1 MTTQQTGF
9 TVFDTAIGACGVAW
23 SGRGVVGAQL
33 PELSPEATRVRLAA
47 RFPQLAEAEP
57 PPEIAGAILRI
68 VALMAGART
77 DLSDVELDLS
87 AADAFEVG
95 VYEIARRIPAGAT
108 LTYGE
113 IARRLGQPDA
123 ARAVG
128 RALARNPIPIFVPCH
143 RVLAAGGG
151 FGGFSAPGGLAAK
164 ARLLTIERAQTSSA
178 PALFEDLPIAVRPKG
193 SA

>member
-1 MTTQQTGF
+1 MMSSTGY
-9 TVFDTAIGACGVAW
+9 TVFETAIGPCGIAW
-23 SGRGVVGAQL
+23 GAAGIIGVQLPAIPPSQTGTYLARRFPGAQDTV
-33 PELSPEATRVRLAA
+33 PTAPVQRAVD
-47 RFPQLAEAEP
+47 
-57 PPEIAGAILRI
+57 GI
-68 VALMAGART
+68 VALLRGEPA
-77 DLSDVELDLS
+77 DLSGIELDLT
-87 AADAFEVG
+87 G
-95 VYEIARRIPAGAT
+95 VPEFQRRIYAIARAIPPGAT